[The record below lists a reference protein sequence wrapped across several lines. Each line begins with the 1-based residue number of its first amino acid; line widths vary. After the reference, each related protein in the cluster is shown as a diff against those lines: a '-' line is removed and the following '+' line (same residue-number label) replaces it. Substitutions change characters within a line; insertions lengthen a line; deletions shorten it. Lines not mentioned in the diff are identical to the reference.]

1 MDLVPF
7 VPWLI
12 FLHVVGA
19 FLFVVAHGVSAFV
32 AFRVRGERDPARVA
46 ALLDLSGGALAL
58 AFGGL
63 LVLLVAGI
71 VTGIVKGSFG
81 QGWIWLSIILLVGIG
96 LVMTPLGTKY
106 YGQVRALVAPPS
118 SGSDPGVGVG
128 QVPVDAAELTRL
140 LDTRRPEAL
149 AVVGGGGFL
158 VILWLMMFRP
168 F

>member
-7 VPWLI
+7 LPWLV
-12 FLHVVGA
+12 FAHVVGA

-46 ALLDLSGGALAL
+46 ALLDLSGSALAL
-58 AFGGL
+58 AFVGL

-71 VTGIVKGSFG
+71 VIGIVKGSFG
-81 QGWIWLSIILLVGIG
+81 QGWIWLSVVLFVGIG
-96 LVMTPLGTKY
+96 LAMTPLGSQY
-106 YGQVRALVAPPS
+106 YGRIRALVAPS
-118 SGSDPGVGVG
+118 SRGSDPGAPVG
-128 QVPVDAAELTRL
+128 QVPVDGTELARL

>member
-58 AFGGL
+58 AFVGL

-71 VTGIVKGSFG
+71 VTGIVKESFG
-81 QGWIWLSIILLVGIG
+81 QGWIWLSIALLVGIG
-96 LVMTPLGTKY
+96 IAMTPLGTKY
-106 YGQVRALVAPPS
+106 YGRVRALVAPS
-118 SGSDPGVGVG
+118 STGSAAGAAG
-128 QVPVDAAELTRL
+128 QDTVDAAELTQL

-149 AVVGGGGFL
+149 AIVGGGGFL